1 MCFEVF
7 QMFKLYYKYKKI
19 KWFKDYK
26 EKVLNLQH
34 CYYNKSLMEIFD
46 LDSNMDLYSVSIYDV
61 VNNNDVNKLVKKI
74 YQLKR
79 NKNYSVEISYKK
91 KFIKDINYIR
101 PEFDHTGHGIFAK
114 IKFLNDS
121 LISYIDMTWSQINNE
136 EAIIEYEIHLKK
148 CIDSF
153 SIIHD
158 YILENYKKLRKIKY
172 SIFYFNIE
180 NFLNDDS
187 QNIQTEFKYF
197 RTILQQKISK
207 VSTSNYSKKYLLP
220 IKFTYLIK
228 NKTKKIMKY
237 IEKPFL
243 EESFIVDKDHYLI
256 LNTIEEFEGIEINE
270 VIFKKKFNPINMVV
284 MMSELKMPLY
294 YRFFY
299 NIEKQELEYKIGKYL
314 NSKKIFVNI
323 WNYKWLLNKKRRL
336 DEKRFYNINNKRSKS
351 INGFSNKK
359 ISLIDELLIKNIGD
373 VYSENIEYINNLNT
387 INYNTIAFAI
397 SVLALIIAIVAI
409 FI

>member
-1 MCFEVF
+1 
-7 QMFKLYYKYKKI
+7 MFKLYYKYKKI

-61 VNNNDVNKLVKKI
+61 VNNNDLNKLVKKI

>member
-1 MCFEVF
+1 
-7 QMFKLYYKYKKI
+7 MFKLYYKYKKI

-26 EKVLNLQH
+26 EKVLNSQH

-270 VIFKKKFNPINMVV
+270 VIFEKRFNPINMVV

>member
-1 MCFEVF
+1 
-7 QMFKLYYKYKKI
+7 MFKSYYKYKKI

-270 VIFKKKFNPINMVV
+270 VIFKKRFNPINIVV

>member
-1 MCFEVF
+1 
-7 QMFKLYYKYKKI
+7 MFKLYYKYKKI

-26 EKVLNLQH
+26 EKVLNSQH

-187 QNIQTEFKYF
+187 QNIQTQFKYF

-270 VIFKKKFNPINMVV
+270 VIFKKRFNPINMVV

-373 VYSENIEYINNLNT
+373 VYSENIVYINNLNT

>member
-1 MCFEVF
+1 
-7 QMFKLYYKYKKI
+7 MFKLYYKYKKI

-26 EKVLNLQH
+26 EKVLNSQH

-148 CIDSF
+148 RIDSF

-270 VIFKKKFNPINMVV
+270 VIFKKRFNPINMVV

-397 SVLALIIAIVAI
+397 SVLALIIVIVAI

>member
-1 MCFEVF
+1 
-7 QMFKLYYKYKKI
+7 MFKLYYKYKKI

-26 EKVLNLQH
+26 EKVLNSQH

-197 RTILQQKISK
+197 RTILQQKINK

-270 VIFKKKFNPINMVV
+270 VIFKKRFNPINMVV

-359 ISLIDELLIKNIGD
+359 ISLIDELLTKNIGD

>member
-1 MCFEVF
+1 
-7 QMFKLYYKYKKI
+7 MFKSYYKYKKI

-207 VSTSNYSKKYLLP
+207 VSTSHYSKKYLLP

-270 VIFKKKFNPINMVV
+270 VIFKKRFNPINMVV

>member
-1 MCFEVF
+1 
-7 QMFKLYYKYKKI
+7 MFKLYYKYKKI

-26 EKVLNLQH
+26 EKVLNSQH

-153 SIIHD
+153 SIIYD

-197 RTILQQKISK
+197 RTILQQKINK

-270 VIFKKKFNPINMVV
+270 VIFKKRFNPINMVV

-359 ISLIDELLIKNIGD
+359 ISLIDELLKKNIGD

>member
-1 MCFEVF
+1 
-7 QMFKLYYKYKKI
+7 MFKLYYKYKKI

-26 EKVLNLQH
+26 EKVLNSQH

-148 CIDSF
+148 YIDSF

-197 RTILQQKISK
+197 RTILQQKINK

-270 VIFKKKFNPINMVV
+270 VIFKKRFNPINMVV

>member
-1 MCFEVF
+1 
-7 QMFKLYYKYKKI
+7 MFKSYYKYKKI

-79 NKNYSVEISYKK
+79 NKNYSVEISYRK

-207 VSTSNYSKKYLLP
+207 VSASHYSKKYLLP

-237 IEKPFL
+237 IEKSFL

-256 LNTIEEFEGIEINE
+256 LNTIEEFEGIKINE
-270 VIFKKKFNPINMVV
+270 VIFKKRFNPINMVV

>member
-1 MCFEVF
+1 
-7 QMFKLYYKYKKI
+7 MFKLYNKYKKI

-26 EKVLNLQH
+26 EKVLNSQH

-187 QNIQTEFKYF
+187 QNIQTQFKYF

-270 VIFKKKFNPINMVV
+270 VIFKKRFNPINMVV

-373 VYSENIEYINNLNT
+373 VYSENIVYINNLNT

>member
-1 MCFEVF
+1 
-7 QMFKLYYKYKKI
+7 MFKLYYKYKKI

-26 EKVLNLQH
+26 EKVLNSQH

-148 CIDSF
+148 RIDSF

-270 VIFKKKFNPINMVV
+270 VIFKKRFNPINMVV

>member
-1 MCFEVF
+1 
-7 QMFKLYYKYKKI
+7 MFKLYYKYKKI

-79 NKNYSVEISYKK
+79 NKNYSVEIRYKK

-101 PEFDHTGHGIFAK
+101 PEFDHTGYGIFAR

>member
-1 MCFEVF
+1 
-7 QMFKLYYKYKKI
+7 MFKLYYKYKKI

-26 EKVLNLQH
+26 EKVLNSQH

-148 CIDSF
+148 RIDSF

-270 VIFKKKFNPINMVV
+270 VIFKKVFNPINMVV

>member
-1 MCFEVF
+1 
-7 QMFKLYYKYKKI
+7 
-19 KWFKDYK
+19 
-26 EKVLNLQH
+26 
-34 CYYNKSLMEIFD
+34 
-46 LDSNMDLYSVSIYDV
+46 
-61 VNNNDVNKLVKKI
+61 
-74 YQLKR
+74 
-79 NKNYSVEISYKK
+79 
-91 KFIKDINYIR
+91 
-101 PEFDHTGHGIFAK
+101 
-114 IKFLNDS
+114 
-121 LISYIDMTWSQINNE
+121 MTWSQINNE

-180 NFLNDDS
+180 KFLNDDS

-270 VIFKKKFNPINMVV
+270 VIFKKRFNPINMVV

-373 VYSENIEYINNLNT
+373 VYSEN
-387 INYNTIAFAI
+387 
-397 SVLALIIAIVAI
+397 
-409 FI
+409 

>member
-1 MCFEVF
+1 
-7 QMFKLYYKYKKI
+7 MFKSYYKYKKI

-270 VIFKKKFNPINMVV
+270 VIFKKRFNPINMVV

-373 VYSENIEYINNLNT
+373 VYSENIDYINNLNT

>member
-1 MCFEVF
+1 
-7 QMFKLYYKYKKI
+7 MFKLYYKYKKI

-26 EKVLNLQH
+26 EKVLNSQH

-148 CIDSF
+148 RIDSF

-256 LNTIEEFEGIEINE
+256 LNTIEEFDGIEINE
-270 VIFKKKFNPINMVV
+270 VIFKKRFNPINMVV

>member
-1 MCFEVF
+1 
-7 QMFKLYYKYKKI
+7 MFKSYYKYKKI

-61 VNNNDVNKLVKKI
+61 VNNNDINKLVKKI

-121 LISYIDMTWSQINNE
+121 LISHIDMTWSQINNE

-148 CIDSF
+148 CIDNF

-172 SIFYFNIE
+172 SIFYFSIE

-256 LNTIEEFEGIEINE
+256 LNAIEEFEGIEINE
-270 VIFKKKFNPINMVV
+270 VIFKKRFNPINMVV

-294 YRFFY
+294 YRFFC

>member
-1 MCFEVF
+1 
-7 QMFKLYYKYKKI
+7 MFKLYYKYKKI

-180 NFLNDDS
+180 NFLKDDS

-256 LNTIEEFEGIEINE
+256 LNTIEEFDGIEINE
-270 VIFKKKFNPINMVV
+270 VIFKKRFNPINMVV

-314 NSKKIFVNI
+314 NSKKFFVNI

>member
-1 MCFEVF
+1 
-7 QMFKLYYKYKKI
+7 MFKSYYKYKKI

-121 LISYIDMTWSQINNE
+121 LISYINMTWSQINNE

-270 VIFKKKFNPINMVV
+270 VIFKKRFNPINMVV

>member
-1 MCFEVF
+1 
-7 QMFKLYYKYKKI
+7 MFKLYYKYKKI

-26 EKVLNLQH
+26 EKVLNSQH

-46 LDSNMDLYSVSIYDV
+46 LDSNMYLYSVSIYDV

-148 CIDSF
+148 RIDSF

-158 YILENYKKLRKIKY
+158 YILENYKNLRKIKY

-180 NFLNDDS
+180 KFLNDDS

-270 VIFKKKFNPINMVV
+270 VIFKKRFNPINMVV

>member
-1 MCFEVF
+1 
-7 QMFKLYYKYKKI
+7 MFKLYYKYKKI

-299 NIEKQELEYKIGKYL
+299 NIKKQELEYKIGKYL

>member
-1 MCFEVF
+1 
-7 QMFKLYYKYKKI
+7 MFKLYYKYKKI

-26 EKVLNLQH
+26 EKVLNSQH

-114 IKFLNDS
+114 IKFLNDN

-270 VIFKKKFNPINMVV
+270 VIFKKRFNPINMVV

>member
-1 MCFEVF
+1 
-7 QMFKLYYKYKKI
+7 MFKLYYKYKKI

-26 EKVLNLQH
+26 EKVLNSQH

-270 VIFKKKFNPINMVV
+270 VIFKKRFNPINMVV

-323 WNYKWLLNKKRRL
+323 WNYKWLLNKKKRL

>member
-1 MCFEVF
+1 
-7 QMFKLYYKYKKI
+7 MFKLYYKYKKI

-26 EKVLNLQH
+26 EKVLNSQH

-197 RTILQQKISK
+197 RTILQQKIGK

-270 VIFKKKFNPINMVV
+270 VIFKKRFNPINMVV

>member
-1 MCFEVF
+1 
-7 QMFKLYYKYKKI
+7 MFKSYYKYKKI

-26 EKVLNLQH
+26 EKVLNLKH

-270 VIFKKKFNPINMVV
+270 VIFKKRFNPINMVV

-373 VYSENIEYINNLNT
+373 VYSENIDYINNLNT

>member
-1 MCFEVF
+1 
-7 QMFKLYYKYKKI
+7 MFKLYYKYKKI

-26 EKVLNLQH
+26 EKVLNSQH

-91 KFIKDINYIR
+91 KFIKYINYIR

-270 VIFKKKFNPINMVV
+270 VIFKKRFNPINMVV

>member
-1 MCFEVF
+1 
-7 QMFKLYYKYKKI
+7 MFKLYYKYKKI

-26 EKVLNLQH
+26 EKVLNSQH

-148 CIDSF
+148 RIDSF

-270 VIFKKKFNPINMVV
+270 VIFKKRFNPINMVV

-336 DEKRFYNINNKRSKS
+336 DEKRFYNINNKR
-351 INGFSNKK
+351 
-359 ISLIDELLIKNIGD
+359 
-373 VYSENIEYINNLNT
+373 
-387 INYNTIAFAI
+387 
-397 SVLALIIAIVAI
+397 
-409 FI
+409 

>member
-220 IKFTYLIK
+220 IKFTYLVK

-270 VIFKKKFNPINMVV
+270 VIFKKRFNPINMVV
-284 MMSELKMPLY
+284 LMSELKMPLY

-359 ISLIDELLIKNIGD
+359 ISLIDELLIKNIGN

>member
-1 MCFEVF
+1 
-7 QMFKLYYKYKKI
+7 MFKSYYKYKKI

-243 EESFIVDKDHYLI
+243 EESFIVDKVHYLI

-270 VIFKKKFNPINMVV
+270 VIFKKRFNPINMVV

>member
-1 MCFEVF
+1 
-7 QMFKLYYKYKKI
+7 MFKLYYKYKKI

-26 EKVLNLQH
+26 EKVLNSQH

-148 CIDSF
+148 RIDSF

-270 VIFKKKFNPINMVV
+270 VIFKKRFNPINMVV

-373 VYSENIEYINNLNT
+373 VYSENIDYINNLNT

>member
-26 EKVLNLQH
+26 EKVLNSQH

-148 CIDSF
+148 RIDSF

-270 VIFKKKFNPINMVV
+270 VIFKKRFNPINMVV

>member
-1 MCFEVF
+1 
-7 QMFKLYYKYKKI
+7 MFKSYYKYKKI

-46 LDSNMDLYSVSIYDV
+46 LDSNMNLYSVSIYDV

-243 EESFIVDKDHYLI
+243 EESFILDKDHYLI

-270 VIFKKKFNPINMVV
+270 VIFKKRFNPINMVV

>member
-7 QMFKLYYKYKKI
+7 QMFKSYYKYKKI

-121 LISYIDMTWSQINNE
+121 LISYIDMAWSQINNE

-180 NFLNDDS
+180 KFLNDDS

-207 VSTSNYSKKYLLP
+207 VSTSHYSKKYLLP

-270 VIFKKKFNPINMVV
+270 VIFKKRFNPINMVV

>member
-1 MCFEVF
+1 
-7 QMFKLYYKYKKI
+7 MFKSYYKYKKI

-91 KFIKDINYIR
+91 KFSKDINYIR

-270 VIFKKKFNPINMVV
+270 VIFKKRFNPINMVV

>member
-1 MCFEVF
+1 
-7 QMFKLYYKYKKI
+7 MFKLYYKYKKI

-270 VIFKKKFNPINMVV
+270 VIFKKRFNQINMVV

-373 VYSENIEYINNLNT
+373 VYGENIEYINNLNT

>member
-1 MCFEVF
+1 
-7 QMFKLYYKYKKI
+7 MFKLYYKYKKI

-26 EKVLNLQH
+26 EKVLNSQH

-180 NFLNDDS
+180 KFLNDDS
-187 QNIQTEFKYF
+187 QNIQTQFKYF

-270 VIFKKKFNPINMVV
+270 VIFKKRFNPINMVV

-373 VYSENIEYINNLNT
+373 VYSENIVYINNLNT